1 MEREV
6 EEKVNRIRWE
16 VVEKQMQH
24 KQTRIS
30 RETERYL
37 TQESTD
43 EQMDERTV
51 ATVPLLPS
59 RV

>member
-1 MEREV
+1 M
-6 EEKVNRIRWE
+6 
-16 VVEKQMQH
+16 
-24 KQTRIS
+24 KQTRIN

-43 EQMDERTV
+43 EQMDEPTV